1 MVFRCNKSRRL
12 WLHPMIIQTQA
23 IALQIRPWS
32 KTSHMVTWLT
42 PDYGRIVTSVKGA
55 CRPKSAF
62 LGQYDLFYTCDLLF
76 YRHDHDGI
84 HAIREC
90 APLNLRE
97 PLRRHWRH
105 AAAASYLVDL
115 TARVTLGHQ
124 DSVALFELL
133 SQTLDLLA
141 SSPEISA
148 KGLILW
154 YETHLLRHLGVLPD
168 FTTCPQCHPPD
179 RPWLRF
185 SMSSGRFLCQHL
197 AQLQQGDATLSIH
210 RDVQTL
216 FLTLCQS
223 SVPPSGNHFFDSL
236 ARKKSDPKS
245 NLLLGLSRFLGMFIT
260 FHLDVPSAV
269 RRVTLEMLDTTPTQ
283 KPALLETS

>member
-1 MVFRCNKSRRL
+1 
-12 WLHPMIIQTQA
+12 MIIQTQA
-23 IALQIRPWS
+23 ITLQIRPWS

-42 PDYGRIVTSVKGA
+42 PDYGRIVTTVKGA

-76 YRHDHDGI
+76 YRRDHDGV

-90 APLNLRE
+90 TPLNLRE
-97 PLRRHWRH
+97 PLRQNWRQT
-105 AAAASYLVDL
+105 AAAAYLVDL
-115 TARVTLGHQ
+115 TSRVTLGHQ
-124 DSVALFELL
+124 DSTALFALL
-133 SQTLDLLA
+133 TQTLDLLA
-141 SSPEISA
+141 ASPHTAARGI
-148 KGLILW
+148 LLW

-168 FTTCPQCHPPD
+168 LTTCPQCHSPD

-185 SMSSGRFLCQHL
+185 SLPSGRFLCQHFG
-197 AQLQQGDATLSIH
+197 QNQPGDATLSIH
-210 RDVQTL
+210 RHVQEL
-216 FLTLCQS
+216 FLALCQCEA
-223 SVPPSGNHFFDSL
+223 PPPEIHLFDPL
-236 ARKKSDPKS
+236 ARKKNCAES
-245 NLLLGLSRFLGMFIT
+245 NLLLGLSRFLGMFIM

>member
-1 MVFRCNKSRRL
+1 
-12 WLHPMIIQTQA
+12 MIIQTQA
-23 IALQIRPWS
+23 IALQIRPWP

-42 PDYGRIVTSVKGA
+42 PDHGKVVTSVKGA

-62 LGQYDLFYTCDLLF
+62 LGQYDLFYTCDLLY
-76 YRHDHDGI
+76 YRRDHDGV

-90 APLNLRE
+90 APVHMRE
-97 PLRRHWRH
+97 PLRHHWRQ
-105 AAAASYLVDL
+105 AAAAAYLADL

-124 DSVALFELL
+124 DSAALFDLL
-133 SQTLDLLA
+133 GRTLDLLA
-141 SSPEISA
+141 SSPEA
-148 KGLILW
+148 PARRLLLW

-168 FTTCPQCHPPD
+168 FTACPHCHTPD

-185 SMSSGRFLCQHL
+185 SLPSGRFLCQHL
-197 AQLQQGDATLSIH
+197 AQFQPGDATLSIH

-216 FLTLCQS
+216 FLALCQS
-223 SVPPSGNHFFDSL
+223 ESPPFDNHFLGSV
-236 ARKKSDPKS
+236 ARKKNEAQS

>member
-1 MVFRCNKSRRL
+1 
-12 WLHPMIIQTQA
+12 MIIQTQA

-42 PDYGRIVTSVKGA
+42 PAHGKIVTSVKGA

-76 YRHDHDGI
+76 YRRDHDGV

-90 APLNLRE
+90 EPFNLRE
-97 PLRRHWRH
+97 NLRQDWRLAVV
-105 AAAASYLVDL
+105 AAYLADL

-124 DSVALFELL
+124 EGASLFELL

-141 SSPEISA
+141 SSPKA
-148 KGLILW
+148 HARGLMLW

-168 FTTCPQCHPPD
+168 FTACPHCHTPD

-185 SMSSGRFLCQHL
+185 SMPSGRFLCQHL
-197 AQLQQGDATLSIH
+197 AQLQPGDATLSIH

-216 FLTLCQS
+216 FLALCQS
-223 SVPPSGNHFFDSL
+223 AVPPSDNHFFDGL
-236 ARKKSDPKS
+236 ARKKNDAQS